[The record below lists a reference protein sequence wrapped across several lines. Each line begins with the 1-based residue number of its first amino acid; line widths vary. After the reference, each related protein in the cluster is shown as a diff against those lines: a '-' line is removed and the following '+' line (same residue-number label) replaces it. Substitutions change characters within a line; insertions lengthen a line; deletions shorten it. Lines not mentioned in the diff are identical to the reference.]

1 MKSTK
6 GCDLAVLLLGL
17 AALTA
22 CSDHNPETAT
32 AAPTPTPTV
41 SASTT
46 KAETEN
52 SLTVSGPLVVE
63 HQLDL
68 LAQRDGVIAK
78 LLSDVGARVKTGD
91 VLAQLDD
98 RQISADLQAARSKAS
113 ATEAEL
119 KSWQSEER
127 VLQSD
132 FARAKKLWDAQL
144 IPLEQFEHTKYKA
157 EEEHY
162 EAQKVE

>member
-6 GCDLAVLLLGL
+6 LCDLAVLLLGL

-46 KAETEN
+46 
-52 SLTVSGPLVVE
+52 
-63 HQLDL
+63 
-68 LAQRDGVIAK
+68 
-78 LLSDVGARVKTGD
+78 
-91 VLAQLDD
+91 
-98 RQISADLQAARSKAS
+98 
-113 ATEAEL
+113 EAEL
-119 KSWQSEER
+119 KSWKSEER

-162 EAQKVE
+162 EVQRVEQLLITTKANQQSLELELEKTRIRAPFAGV